1 MPDESLKTGD
11 DMFAEINAQIRN
23 RKPRMAICYDF
34 DKTLSPDDM
43 QTFTLIPSFG
53 IDKDEFWGESNEL
66 AKSNLMDNNL
76 AWMFELIK
84 YSQFKGK
91 SLKREYFR
99 EIGADVKLF
108 KGVDSWFRRTKE
120 YASKQGIELEHYIIS
135 SGLKEIIEGSTIAS
149 EFERI
154 YASSYLYDTDGIA
167 KWPAQAINYTN
178 KTQYIFRIAKGFM
191 EEYDERVNDSM
202 PDEKLRIP
210 YENIVYIGDSA
221 TDIPCMRLVKSRG
234 GFSIG
239 VFDPEKDNRSRVYQ
253 LYNDG
258 RLNFY
263 APADYSA
270 RGALMK
276 YIKQIINE
284 IAARESMR
292 TEQMILRQPADFYK
306 AKKELTDIITSYP
319 QKMSQREKTGLQKI
333 ADSLDKMIPGK
344 NN

>member
-84 YSQFKGK
+84 YSQFKGE

-120 YASKQGIELEHYIIS
+120 YASKQGVELEHYIIS

-154 YASSYLYDTDGIA
+154 YASSYYGSMVIA
-167 KWPAQAINYTN
+167 LDACTAFSGKINV
-178 KTQYIFRIAKGFM
+178 IIL
-191 EEYDERVNDSM
+191 ND
-202 PDEKLRIP
+202 
-210 YENIVYIGDSA
+210 
-221 TDIPCMRLVKSRG
+221 
-234 GFSIG
+234 
-239 VFDPEKDNRSRVYQ
+239 
-253 LYNDG
+253 
-258 RLNFY
+258 
-263 APADYSA
+263 
-270 RGALMK
+270 
-276 YIKQIINE
+276 
-284 IAARESMR
+284 
-292 TEQMILRQPADFYK
+292 
-306 AKKELTDIITSYP
+306 
-319 QKMSQREKTGLQKI
+319 
-333 ADSLDKMIPGK
+333 
-344 NN
+344 